1 MENFDIVQRT
11 FSWSV
16 SEGLPKFESQYFEKS
31 ELLLIEI
38 KGSGLNIR
46 LENRKNESDTSC
58 WMRVDGRQIWFSK
71 ENISECLKNLS
82 ENLDFWKD
90 SEKRVRVN
98 L

>member
-1 MENFDIVQRT
+1 MENFDVVQRA

-16 SEGLPKFESQYFEKS
+16 SEGLPKFESQYFRES
-31 ELLLIEI
+31 ELMLIQI
-38 KGSGLNIR
+38 TGHGLNIR

-71 ENISECLKNLS
+71 GYIGQCLQELS
-82 ENLDFWKD
+82 ENLDWWKD
-90 SEKRVRVN
+90 PEKRVKVN